1 MAEKLAKLIREK
13 PGSAL
18 MVFEKRLI
26 GLQDNSMT
34 GFKENMMTTTSI
46 PTRTEL
52 VRRASEIVPTL
63 QKYASWNEEHRRIHE
78 EALQALEQAGVFRL
92 RMPKRYGGYEVDAR
106 TLVEVLAELGQGD
119 GSTAWVAWVL
129 ASNTWLVG
137 LFPDAVQ
144 DQVFANPD
152 VRISGTLA
160 PTGKVEP
167 REGGFVLNG
176 QWHFHSGSLHS
187 QWSVMA
193 AMSITPEGMPA
204 PVAALVPTAELEVI
218 DDWDTA
224 GLSGTGSVS
233 SRAKEIFIPAEH
245 VISVISLLQG
255 HSASQQNVDAPI
267 YRTPMVPTIASAASG
282 PLLGLAKAAL
292 TNFFQR
298 LPGRGIAYTTYS
310 KQSEA
315 PITHL
320 QVGEATMKIDE
331 AEFHALRAA
340 SLVDSKAGN
349 GEEWTLEERARVRM
363 DAGMVARLARE
374 AIDILNTASGGSSI
388 YKSVPMQRIE
398 RDIQAANLQ
407 GMIHPNTNLE
417 LYGRIRCG
425 LEPNTV
431 NI

>member
-1 MAEKLAKLIREK
+1 
-13 PGSAL
+13 
-18 MVFEKRLI
+18 
-26 GLQDNSMT
+26 
-34 GFKENMMTTTSI
+34 
-46 PTRTEL
+46 
-52 VRRASEIVPTL
+52 
-63 QKYASWNEEHRRIHE
+63 
-78 EALQALEQAGVFRL
+78 
-92 RMPKRYGGYEVDAR
+92 
-106 TLVEVLAELGQGD
+106 
-119 GSTAWVAWVL
+119 
-129 ASNTWLVG
+129 
-137 LFPDAVQ
+137 
-144 DQVFANPD
+144 
-152 VRISGTLA
+152 
-160 PTGKVEP
+160 
-167 REGGFVLNG
+167 
-176 QWHFHSGSLHS
+176 
-187 QWSVMA
+187 
-193 AMSITPEGMPA
+193 MSITPEGMPA

>member
-1 MAEKLAKLIREK
+1 
-13 PGSAL
+13 
-18 MVFEKRLI
+18 
-26 GLQDNSMT
+26 MT
-34 GFKENMMTTTSI
+34 GFKENIMTVTSI

-63 QKYASWNEEHRRIHE
+63 QEHAAWNEQHRRLHDE
-78 EALQALEQAGVFRL
+78 SLQALEQAGVFRL
-92 RMPKRYGGYEVDAR
+92 RMPKHYGGYEADMR
-106 TLVEVLAELGQGD
+106 TAVEVLAELGQGD

-129 ASNTWLVG
+129 ASNTWLLG
-137 LFPDAVQ
+137 LFPDSVQ
-144 DQVFANPD
+144 DEVFANSD
-152 VRISGTLA
+152 ARVSGTLA
-160 PTGKVEP
+160 PTGKVE
-167 REGGFVLNG
+167 RRDGGFVLSG

-187 QWSVMA
+187 QWSLMA
-193 AMSITPEGMPA
+193 AMSTTPEGGPA
-204 PVAALVPTAELEVI
+204 PVAVLTPTKELEVI
-218 DDWDTA
+218 DDWNTA

-233 SRAKEIFIPAEH
+233 SRAKEIFVPAEH

-255 HSASQQNVDAPI
+255 QSASKQNSDVPI
-267 YRTPMVPTIASAASG
+267 YQTPMVPTIAAAASG
-282 PLLGLAKAAL
+282 TLLGLAKAAL

-298 LPGRGIAYTTYS
+298 LPGRGIAYTTYP

-320 QVGEATMKIDE
+320 QVAEATMKIDE

-340 SLVDSKAGN
+340 SLVDTKAVN
-349 GEEWTLEERARVRM
+349 GEAWTLEERARVRM
-363 DAGMVARLARE
+363 DAGMVARLAKE

>member
-1 MAEKLAKLIREK
+1 
-13 PGSAL
+13 
-18 MVFEKRLI
+18 
-26 GLQDNSMT
+26 
-34 GFKENMMTTTSI
+34 MTTTSI

-52 VRRASEIVPTL
+52 VRRASEIIPIL
-63 QKYASWNEEHRRIHE
+63 QEHASWNEQHRRLHDE
-78 EALQALEQAGVFRL
+78 SLQALERAGVFKLRL
-92 RMPKRYGGYEVDAR
+92 PKRYGGYEADVR

-129 ASNTWLVG
+129 VSNTWLIG

-144 DQVFANPD
+144 DEVFATPD
-152 VRISGTLA
+152 VQVSGTLA
-160 PTGKVEP
+160 PTGQLES
-167 REGGFVLNG
+167 RDGGFVLNG

-193 AMSITPEGMPA
+193 AMSITPEGGPA
-204 PVAALVPTAELEVI
+204 PVAALVPTKELEVI

-224 GLSGTGSVS
+224 GLSGTGSIS
-233 SRAKEIFIPAEH
+233 SRAKEIFVPAEH
-245 VISVISLLQG
+245 VVSVISLLQG
-255 HSASQQNVDAPI
+255 QSASKQNTDVPI
-267 YRTPMVPTIASAASG
+267 YRTPMVPTIAAAASG

-298 LPGRGIAYTTYS
+298 LPGRGIAYTTYP
-310 KQSEA
+310 KQAEA

-320 QVGEATMKIDE
+320 QVAEATMKIDE
-331 AEFHALRAA
+331 AEFHASRAA
-340 SLVDSKAGN
+340 SLVDTKAVN
-349 GEEWTLEERARVRM
+349 GEAWTLEERARVRM
-363 DAGMVARLARE
+363 DTAMVAQLAKE

-388 YKSVPMQRIE
+388 YSTVPMQRIE

>member
-1 MAEKLAKLIREK
+1 
-13 PGSAL
+13 
-18 MVFEKRLI
+18 
-26 GLQDNSMT
+26 
-34 GFKENMMTTTSI
+34 MTTTSI

-63 QKYASWNEEHRRIHE
+63 QKHASWNEHHQRLHDEV
-78 EALQALEQAGVFRL
+78 LQALEQADVFRL
-92 RMPKRYGGYEVDAR
+92 RLPKRYGGYEADMR

-129 ASNTWLVG
+129 ASNTWLLG
-137 LFPDAVQ
+137 LFPDPVQ
-144 DQVFANPD
+144 DEVFAHPH
-152 VRISGTLA
+152 VRVSGTLA
-160 PTGKVEP
+160 PTGKVE
-167 REGGFVLNG
+167 RRDGGFVLSG

-193 AMSITPEGMPA
+193 AMSPTPEGGLV
-204 PVAALVPTAELEVI
+204 PVAVLTPTKELEVI

-224 GLSGTGSVS
+224 GLRGTGSVS
-233 SRAKEIFIPAEH
+233 SKATEIFVPAEH

-255 HSASQQNVDAPI
+255 QSASKQHRDVPI
-267 YRTPMVPTIASAASG
+267 YRTPMVPTIAAAASG
-282 PLLGLAKAAL
+282 TPLGLAKAAL
-292 TNFFQR
+292 ANFFQR
-298 LPGRGIAYTTYS
+298 LPGRGIAYTTYP
-310 KQSEA
+310 KQAEA

-320 QVGEATMKIDE
+320 QVAEATMKIDE

-340 SLVDSKAGN
+340 SLVDTKAVN

-363 DAGMVARLARE
+363 DAGMVARLAKE

-388 YKSVPMQRIE
+388 YKRVPMQRIE